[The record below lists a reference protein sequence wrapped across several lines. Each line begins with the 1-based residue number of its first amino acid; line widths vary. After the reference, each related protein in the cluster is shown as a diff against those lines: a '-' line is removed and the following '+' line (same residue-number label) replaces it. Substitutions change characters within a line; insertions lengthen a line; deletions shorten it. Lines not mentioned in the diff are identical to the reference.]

1 MNCQAL
7 IAEISPIDAAFMR
20 MMLEKNGW
28 KADIVMDMNEVQKK
42 LQENSYDLVFVN
54 TQLRKNSSQDAIPQ
68 LKTLE
73 KESTEHFVI
82 VAMLNTT
89 LTTERKSVME
99 AGADFCLPKPI
110 YQHQLIEIL
119 KNIAKR
125 NMAAA

>member
-7 IAEISPIDAAFMR
+7 IADISPIDAAFMR

-42 LQENSYDLVFVN
+42 LQENSYALVFVN
-54 TQLRKNSSQDAIPQ
+54 SQLRKLSSQEAIPQ
-68 LKTLE
+68 LKTIE
-73 KESTEHFVI
+73 KESSEHFVI

-89 LTTERKSVME
+89 LTSERKSVME
-99 AGADFCLPKPI
+99 AGADFCLLKPI
-110 YQHQLIEIL
+110 YQNHLQEIL
-119 KNIAKR
+119 KSVSKR